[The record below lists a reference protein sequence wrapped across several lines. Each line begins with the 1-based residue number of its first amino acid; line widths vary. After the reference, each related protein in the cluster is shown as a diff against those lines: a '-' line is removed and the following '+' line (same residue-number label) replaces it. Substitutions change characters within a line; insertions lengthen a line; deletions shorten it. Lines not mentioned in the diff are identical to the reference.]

1 MQMVP
6 HGFNHSNK
14 YSILINEKGQ
24 LRLEKKR
31 AIITGAGTGI
41 GRAIAERFSQEGAKV
56 MVAEIEE
63 PGGNQTVERILKSG
77 GTAVFQQ
84 TDTSLEDSIQSMVER
99 TVSEFGGIDIVVNN
113 AAAFVFGSIEETG
126 PEEWG
131 KVLSV
136 NVIGYANTI
145 KSALSFLKKSK
156 NAAIVNIASV
166 SSFIAQ
172 PEFLPYNTSKG
183 AISQMTRCLAMDL
196 AKYNIRVNAVC
207 PGAIYTRAS
216 EKHMDF
222 MGLDH
227 EKGRELFGQDAP
239 LKRMGRPDEIANGV
253 LFLASEEASFI
264 TGEHLVID
272 GGATLD

>member
-1 MQMVP
+1 M
-6 HGFNHSNK
+6 
-14 YSILINEKGQ
+14 
-24 LRLEKKR
+24 RLENKR

-41 GRAIAERFSQEGAKV
+41 GRSIAERFCTEGAEV
-56 MVAEIEE
+56 MVAEIEIE
-63 PGGNQTVERILKSG
+63 GGKETVKQIIKSG
-77 GTAVFQQ
+77 GKALFQE
-84 TDTSLEDSIQSMVER
+84 TDTSKEDSVQSMIEA

-113 AAAFVFGSIEETG
+113 AAAFVFGAIEDTG
-126 PEEWG
+126 PEEWA

-136 NVIGYANTI
+136 NVLGYANTI
-145 KSALSFLKKSK
+145 KSALPFLKKSNK
-156 NAAIVNIASV
+156 AAIVNLASV

-216 EKHMDF
+216 ERHMDF
-222 MGLDH
+222 IGIDH
-227 EKGRELFGQDAP
+227 QEGRELFGQDA
-239 LKRMGRPDEIANGV
+239 LMKRMGTPDEIANGV

>member
-1 MQMVP
+1 M
-6 HGFNHSNK
+6 
-14 YSILINEKGQ
+14 
-24 LRLEKKR
+24 RLEKKR

-41 GRAIAERFSQEGAKV
+41 GRAIAERFSREGAKV

-63 PGGNQTVERILKSG
+63 PGGKQTVSRIIQSG

-113 AAAFVFGSIEETG
+113 AAAFVFGSIEET
-126 PEEWG
+126 EADEWS
-131 KVLSV
+131 KVLGV
-136 NVIGYANTI
+136 NVVGYANTI
-145 KSALSFLKKSK
+145 KTALPYLKQSG
-156 NAAIVNIASV
+156 NGAIINVASV

-172 PEFLPYNTSKG
+172 PEFVPYNTSKG
-183 AISQMTRCLAMDL
+183 AVSQLTRCLAMDL
-196 AKYNIRVNAVC
+196 AKYKIRVNAVC

-216 EKHMDF
+216 ERHMDF
-222 MGLDH
+222 MGIDYK
-227 EKGRELFGQDAP
+227 KGRELFGQDAVM
-239 LKRMGRPDEIANGV
+239 KRMGEPAEIANGV
-253 LFLASEEASFI
+253 LFLASDEASFI

>member
-1 MQMVP
+1 M
-6 HGFNHSNK
+6 
-14 YSILINEKGQ
+14 
-24 LRLEKKR
+24 RLENKR
-31 AIITGAGTGI
+31 VIITGAGTGI
-41 GRAIAERFSQEGAKV
+41 GRAIAERFCREGAKV

-63 PGGNQTVERILKSG
+63 LGGKQTVERILKSG

-126 PEEWG
+126 PEEWA

-136 NVIGYANTI
+136 NVLGYANNI
-145 KSALSFLKKSK
+145 KSALPFLKKSK
-156 NAAIVNIASV
+156 NSAISIVNIASV

-222 MGLDH
+222 MGLDY

>member
-1 MQMVP
+1 MSVE
-6 HGFNHSNK
+6 H
-14 YSILINEKGQ
+14 
-24 LRLEKKR
+24 KR

-77 GTAVFQQ
+77 GTAFFQQ

-126 PEEWG
+126 QEEWAN
-131 KVLSV
+131 VLNV

-145 KSALSFLKKSK
+145 KSALPFLKKSK

-172 PEFLPYNTSKG
+172 PEFLPYNLSL
-183 AISQMTRCLAMDL
+183 IH
-196 AKYNIRVNAVC
+196 I
-207 PGAIYTRAS
+207 
-216 EKHMDF
+216 
-222 MGLDH
+222 
-227 EKGRELFGQDAP
+227 
-239 LKRMGRPDEIANGV
+239 
-253 LFLASEEASFI
+253 
-264 TGEHLVID
+264 
-272 GGATLD
+272 

>member
-1 MQMVP
+1 MRL
-6 HGFNHSNK
+6 NNK
-14 YSILINEKGQ
+14 K
-24 LRLEKKR
+24 

-41 GRAIAERFSQEGAKV
+41 GRSIAERFCIEGAEV
-56 MVAEIEE
+56 MVAEIEIE
-63 PGGNQTVERILKSG
+63 GGKETVKQIIKSG
-77 GTAVFQQ
+77 GKALFQE
-84 TDTSLEDSIQSMVER
+84 TDTSKEDSVQSMIEA

-113 AAAFVFGSIEETG
+113 AAAFVFGAIEDTG
-126 PEEWG
+126 PEEWA

-136 NVIGYANTI
+136 NVLGYTNTI
-145 KSALSFLKKSK
+145 KSALPFLKKSNK
-156 NAAIVNIASV
+156 AAIVNVASV

-183 AISQMTRCLAMDL
+183 AVSQMTRCLAMDL

-216 EKHMDF
+216 ERHMDF
-222 MGLDH
+222 IGLDH
-227 EKGRELFGQDAP
+227 EEGRELFGQDA
-239 LKRMGRPDEIANGV
+239 LMKRMGTPDEIANGV

>member
-1 MQMVP
+1 M
-6 HGFNHSNK
+6 
-14 YSILINEKGQ
+14 
-24 LRLEKKR
+24 RLENKR

-77 GTAVFQQ
+77 GTAFFQQ

-126 PEEWG
+126 QEEWAN
-131 KVLSV
+131 VLNV

-183 AISQMTRCLAMDL
+183 AVSYTHLTLQTK
-196 AKYNIRVNAVC
+196 AKV
-207 PGAIYTRAS
+207 
-216 EKHMDF
+216 
-222 MGLDH
+222 
-227 EKGRELFGQDAP
+227 
-239 LKRMGRPDEIANGV
+239 
-253 LFLASEEASFI
+253 
-264 TGEHLVID
+264 
-272 GGATLD
+272 

>member
-1 MQMVP
+1 M
-6 HGFNHSNK
+6 
-14 YSILINEKGQ
+14 
-24 LRLEKKR
+24 RLENKR

-41 GRAIAERFSQEGAKV
+41 GRSIAERFCTEGAEI
-56 MVAEIEE
+56 MVAEIEIE
-63 PGGNQTVERILKSG
+63 GGKETVKQIIKSG
-77 GTAVFQQ
+77 GKALFQE
-84 TDTSLEDSIQSMVER
+84 TDTSKEDSVQSMIEA

-113 AAAFVFGSIEETG
+113 AAAFVFGAIEDTG
-126 PEEWG
+126 PEEWA
-131 KVLSV
+131 KVLNV
-136 NVIGYANTI
+136 NVLGYANTI
-145 KSALSFLKKSK
+145 KSALPFLKQSNK
-156 NAAIVNIASV
+156 AAIVNVASV

-183 AISQMTRCLAMDL
+183 AVSQMTRCLAMDL

-216 EKHMDF
+216 ERHMDF
-222 MGLDH
+222 IGIDH
-227 EKGRELFGQDAP
+227 QEGRELFGQDA
-239 LKRMGRPDEIANGV
+239 LMKRMGTPDEIANGV

>member
-1 MQMVP
+1 MRL
-6 HGFNHSNK
+6 NK
-14 YSILINEKGQ
+14 
-24 LRLEKKR
+24 KK

-41 GRAIAERFSQEGAKV
+41 GRAIAERFCIEGAEV
-56 MVAEIEE
+56 MVAEIETK
-63 PGGNQTVERILKSG
+63 GGEETVKQIIKSG
-77 GTAVFQQ
+77 GTAIFQE
-84 TDTSLEDSIQSMVER
+84 TDTSKEDSVQSMIES

-113 AAAFVFGSIEETG
+113 AAAFVFGSIENTG
-126 PEEWG
+126 PEEWT

-136 NVIGYANTI
+136 NVQGYANTI
-145 KSALSFLKKSK
+145 KSALPFLKNSNK
-156 NAAIVNIASV
+156 AAIVNVASV

-183 AISQMTRCLAMDL
+183 AVSQMTRCLAMDL

-216 EKHMDF
+216 ERHMDF

-227 EKGRELFGQDAP
+227 EEGRELFGQDA
-239 LKRMGRPDEIANGV
+239 LMKRMGRPDEIADGV

>member
-1 MQMVP
+1 M
-6 HGFNHSNK
+6 
-14 YSILINEKGQ
+14 
-24 LRLEKKR
+24 RLNSKK

-41 GRAIAERFSQEGAKV
+41 GRSIAERFCIEGAEV
-56 MVAEIEE
+56 MVAEIEIE
-63 PGGNQTVERILKSG
+63 GGKETVKQIIKSG
-77 GTAVFQQ
+77 GKALFQE
-84 TDTSLEDSIQSMVER
+84 TDTSKEDSVQSMIEA

-113 AAAFVFGSIEETG
+113 AAAFVFGAIEDTG
-126 PEEWG
+126 PEEWA

-136 NVIGYANTI
+136 NVLGYTNTI
-145 KSALSFLKKSK
+145 KSALPFLKKSNK
-156 NAAIVNIASV
+156 AAIVNVASV

-183 AISQMTRCLAMDL
+183 AVSQMTRCLAMDL

-216 EKHMDF
+216 ERHMDF
-222 MGLDH
+222 IGLDH
-227 EKGRELFGQDAP
+227 QEGRELFGQDA
-239 LKRMGRPDEIANGV
+239 LMKRMGTPDEIANGV

>member
-1 MQMVP
+1 M
-6 HGFNHSNK
+6 
-14 YSILINEKGQ
+14 
-24 LRLEKKR
+24 RLENKR

-41 GRAIAERFSQEGAKV
+41 GRSIAERFCTEGAEV
-56 MVAEIEE
+56 MVAEIEIE
-63 PGGNQTVERILKSG
+63 GGKETVKQIIKSG
-77 GTAVFQQ
+77 GKALFQE
-84 TDTSLEDSIQSMVER
+84 TDTSKEDSVQSMIEA

-113 AAAFVFGSIEETG
+113 AAAFVFGAIEDTG
-126 PEEWG
+126 PEEWA

-136 NVIGYANTI
+136 NVLGYANTI
-145 KSALSFLKKSK
+145 KSALPFLKKSNK
-156 NAAIVNIASV
+156 AAIVNVASV

-216 EKHMDF
+216 ERHMDF
-222 MGLDH
+222 MGLDY
-227 EKGRELFGQDAP
+227 EEGRELFGQDA
-239 LKRMGRPDEIANGV
+239 LMKRMGTPDEIADGV

>member
-1 MQMVP
+1 MRL
-6 HGFNHSNK
+6 NK
-14 YSILINEKGQ
+14 
-24 LRLEKKR
+24 KK

-41 GRAIAERFSQEGAKV
+41 GRAIAERFCIEGAEV
-56 MVAEIEE
+56 MVAEIETK
-63 PGGNQTVERILKSG
+63 GGEETVKQIIKSG
-77 GTAVFQQ
+77 GTAIFQE
-84 TDTSLEDSIQSMVER
+84 TDTSKEDSVQSMIES

-113 AAAFVFGSIEETG
+113 AAAFVFGSIENTG
-126 PEEWG
+126 PEEWT

-136 NVIGYANTI
+136 NVQGYANTI
-145 KSALSFLKKSK
+145 KSALPFLKNSNK
-156 NAAIVNIASV
+156 AAIVNVASV

-183 AISQMTRCLAMDL
+183 AVSQMTRCLAMDL

-216 EKHMDF
+216 ERHMDF
-222 MGLDH
+222 MGLDYD
-227 EKGRELFGQDAP
+227 EGRELFGQDA
-239 LKRMGRPDEIANGV
+239 LMKRMGRPDEIADGV

>member
-1 MQMVP
+1 M
-6 HGFNHSNK
+6 
-14 YSILINEKGQ
+14 
-24 LRLEKKR
+24 RLGKKR

-41 GRAIAERFSQEGAKV
+41 GRAIAERFSQEGAKI

-63 PGGNQTVERILKSG
+63 PGGKQTTDIVLKSG

-126 PEEWG
+126 ADEWSQ
-131 KVLSV
+131 VLGV
-136 NVIGYANTI
+136 NVVGYANTI
-145 KSALSFLKKSK
+145 KTALPYLKQSG
-156 NAAIVNIASV
+156 NGAIINVASV

-172 PEFLPYNTSKG
+172 PEFVPYNTSKG
-183 AISQMTRCLAMDL
+183 AVSQLTRCLAMDL
-196 AKYNIRVNAVC
+196 AKYKIRVNAVC

-216 EKHMDF
+216 ERHMDF
-222 MGLDH
+222 MGIDYK
-227 EKGRELFGQDAP
+227 KGRELFGQDAVM
-239 LKRMGRPDEIANGV
+239 KRMGEPAEIANGV
-253 LFLASEEASFI
+253 LFLASDEASFI

>member
-1 MQMVP
+1 M
-6 HGFNHSNK
+6 
-14 YSILINEKGQ
+14 
-24 LRLEKKR
+24 RLGKKR

-63 PGGNQTVERILKSG
+63 PGGKQTTDIVLKSG

-126 PEEWG
+126 ADEWS
-131 KVLSV
+131 KVLGV
-136 NVIGYANTI
+136 NVLGYANTI
-145 KSALSFLKKSK
+145 KTALPYLKQSG
-156 NAAIVNIASV
+156 NGAIINVASV

-172 PEFLPYNTSKG
+172 PEFVPYNTSKG
-183 AISQMTRCLAMDL
+183 AVSQLTRCLAMDL
-196 AKYNIRVNAVC
+196 AKYKIRVNAVC

-216 EKHMDF
+216 ERHMDF
-222 MGLDH
+222 MGIDYK
-227 EKGRELFGQDAP
+227 KGRVLFGQDAVM
-239 LKRMGRPDEIANGV
+239 KRMGEPAEIANGV
-253 LFLASEEASFI
+253 LFLASDEASFI

>member
-1 MQMVP
+1 MRL
-6 HGFNHSNK
+6 NK
-14 YSILINEKGQ
+14 
-24 LRLEKKR
+24 KK

-41 GRAIAERFSQEGAKV
+41 GRAIAERFCIEGAEV
-56 MVAEIEE
+56 MVAEIETK
-63 PGGNQTVERILKSG
+63 GGEETVKQIIKSG
-77 GTAVFQQ
+77 GTAIFQE
-84 TDTSLEDSIQSMVER
+84 TDTSNEDSVQSMIET

-113 AAAFVFGSIEETG
+113 AAAFIFGSIENTG
-126 PEEWG
+126 PEEWT

-136 NVIGYANTI
+136 NVQGYANTI
-145 KSALSFLKKSK
+145 KSALPFLKKSNK
-156 NAAIVNIASV
+156 SAIVNVASV

-183 AISQMTRCLAMDL
+183 AVSQMTRCLAMDL

-216 EKHMDF
+216 ERHMDF
-222 MGLDH
+222 MGPDYD
-227 EKGRELFGQDAP
+227 EGRELFGQDA
-239 LKRMGRPDEIANGV
+239 LMKRMGRPDEIADGV

>member
-1 MQMVP
+1 M
-6 HGFNHSNK
+6 
-14 YSILINEKGQ
+14 
-24 LRLEKKR
+24 RLENKR

-41 GRAIAERFSQEGAKV
+41 GRSIAERFCTEGAEV
-56 MVAEIEE
+56 MVAEIEIE
-63 PGGNQTVERILKSG
+63 GGKETVKQIINSG
-77 GTAVFQQ
+77 GKAIFQE
-84 TDTSLEDSIQSMVER
+84 TDTSNEDSVQSMIEA

-113 AAAFVFGSIEETG
+113 AAAFVFGAIEDTG
-126 PEEWG
+126 PEEWA
-131 KVLSV
+131 KVLNV
-136 NVIGYANTI
+136 NVLGYANTI
-145 KSALSFLKKSK
+145 KSALPFLKKSNK
-156 NAAIVNIASV
+156 AAIVNVASV

-183 AISQMTRCLAMDL
+183 AVSQMTRCLAMDL

-216 EKHMDF
+216 ERHMDF
-222 MGLDH
+222 IGIDH
-227 EKGRELFGQDAP
+227 QEGRELFGQDA
-239 LKRMGRPDEIANGV
+239 LMKRMGTPDEIANGV

>member
-1 MQMVP
+1 MRL
-6 HGFNHSNK
+6 NNK
-14 YSILINEKGQ
+14 K
-24 LRLEKKR
+24 

-41 GRAIAERFSQEGAKV
+41 GRAIAERFCIEGADV
-56 MVAEIEE
+56 MVADIETK
-63 PGGNQTVERILKSG
+63 GGEETVKQIIKSG
-77 GTAVFQQ
+77 GTAIFQE
-84 TDTSLEDSIQSMVER
+84 TDTSKEDSVQSVIES
-99 TVSEFGGIDIVVNN
+99 TVSEFGGIDIVINN
-113 AAAFVFGSIEETG
+113 AAAFVFGSIENTG
-126 PEEWG
+126 PEEWT

-136 NVIGYANTI
+136 NVQGYANTI
-145 KSALSFLKKSK
+145 KSALPFLKNSNK
-156 NAAIVNIASV
+156 AAIVNVASV

-183 AISQMTRCLAMDL
+183 AVSQMTRCLAMDL

-216 EKHMDF
+216 ERHMDF
-222 MGLDH
+222 MGLDYD
-227 EKGRELFGQDAP
+227 EGRELFGQDA
-239 LKRMGRPDEIANGV
+239 LMKRMGRPDEIADGV

>member
-1 MQMVP
+1 MRL
-6 HGFNHSNK
+6 NK
-14 YSILINEKGQ
+14 
-24 LRLEKKR
+24 KK

-41 GRAIAERFSQEGAKV
+41 GRAIAERFCIEGAEV
-56 MVAEIEE
+56 MVAEIETK
-63 PGGNQTVERILKSG
+63 GGEETVKQIIKSG
-77 GTAVFQQ
+77 GTAIFQE
-84 TDTSLEDSIQSMVER
+84 TDTSKEDSVQSMIES

-113 AAAFVFGSIEETG
+113 AAAFVFGSIENTG
-126 PEEWG
+126 PEEWT

-136 NVIGYANTI
+136 NVQGYANTI
-145 KSALSFLKKSK
+145 KSALPFLKNSNK
-156 NAAIVNIASV
+156 AAIVNVASV

-183 AISQMTRCLAMDL
+183 AVSQMTRCLAMDL

-216 EKHMDF
+216 ERHMDF
-222 MGLDH
+222 MGLDYD
-227 EKGRELFGQDAP
+227 EGRELFGQDAP
-239 LKRMGRPDEIANGV
+239 MKRMGRPDEIADGV

>member
-1 MQMVP
+1 MRL
-6 HGFNHSNK
+6 NK
-14 YSILINEKGQ
+14 
-24 LRLEKKR
+24 KK

-41 GRAIAERFSQEGAKV
+41 GRAIAERFCIEGAEV
-56 MVAEIEE
+56 MVAEIETK
-63 PGGNQTVERILKSG
+63 GGEETVKQIIKSG
-77 GTAVFQQ
+77 GTAIFQE
-84 TDTSLEDSIQSMVER
+84 TDTSKEDSVQSMIET

-113 AAAFVFGSIEETG
+113 AAAFIFGSIENTG
-126 PEEWG
+126 PEEWT

-136 NVIGYANTI
+136 NVQGYANTI
-145 KSALSFLKKSK
+145 KSALPFLKNSNK
-156 NAAIVNIASV
+156 AAIVNVASV

-183 AISQMTRCLAMDL
+183 AVSQMTRCLAMDL

-216 EKHMDF
+216 ERHMDF
-222 MGLDH
+222 MGLDYD
-227 EKGRELFGQDAP
+227 EGRELFGQDA
-239 LKRMGRPDEIANGV
+239 LMKRMGRPDEIADGV

>member
-1 MQMVP
+1 M
-6 HGFNHSNK
+6 
-14 YSILINEKGQ
+14 
-24 LRLEKKR
+24 RLENKR

-41 GRAIAERFSQEGAKV
+41 GRSIAERFCTEGAEV
-56 MVAEIEE
+56 MVAEIEIE
-63 PGGNQTVERILKSG
+63 GGKETVKQIINSG
-77 GTAVFQQ
+77 GKAIFQE
-84 TDTSLEDSIQSMVER
+84 TDTSNEDSVQSMIEA

-113 AAAFVFGSIEETG
+113 AAAFVFGAIEDTG
-126 PEEWG
+126 PEEWA
-131 KVLSV
+131 KVLNV
-136 NVIGYANTI
+136 NVLGYANTI
-145 KSALSFLKKSK
+145 KSALPFLKKSNK
-156 NAAIVNIASV
+156 AAIVNVASV

-216 EKHMDF
+216 ERHMDF
-222 MGLDH
+222 IGIDH
-227 EKGRELFGQDAP
+227 QEGRELFGQDA
-239 LKRMGRPDEIANGV
+239 LMKRMGTPDEIANGV

-264 TGEHLVID
+264 TGEQLVID